1 MSPFYLRGGRHLF
14 LPFSRRVRFDF
25 PQRLRADGDVGPVE
39 ERSLRKLISSL
50 LLTAMAVMALGQPYA
65 DPRAVIRSM
74 IHSGPKDE
82 VVHGRLLVKYRPS
95 EANRIRES
103 FAQSRAVAVR
113 DAPVRGAIFR
123 GAIGQTG
130 WTKWDVPAI
139 MDPRALARQALSHPG
154 VIQAQPANR
163 IYKLMAEPNDPDW
176 LFNETSPEIILGG
189 DGDIYFRRLWHLVE
203 SQAME
208 AWTIW
213 PNRYW
218 TAAQMPTDRPT
229 IAIIDTGADM
239 HHPDFINAGGTSSN
253 AAVGGQLIWEH
264 SGKPRLNL
272 TTGEITVGGVD
283 DADDFHGHG
292 THVAGLAVA
301 AGNNGAFSSS
311 VNQGTIGS
319 GFNSKAMILRVFDSS
334 GTGTD
339 ADAAMAIYYA
349 VDNGADIINLSLG
362 TTNWS
367 PMFQD
372 AVTYAWQK
380 GALVVAAGNE
390 NGSGGGN
397 LGPIYP
403 AACSGALGVTA
414 NGPFGFPATS
424 TYAGTGS
431 YVDISAPGGDI
442 LFSVEPFYY
451 MIQFIYSTAMRGPG
465 VMSNMSDQGI
475 LYPPY
480 WRNYA
485 YVAGT
490 SMASPIVAGAAGLYM
505 GKNNLRQGHW
515 SNVRTYRALQ
525 QSATGLMGAPYGGW
539 ETTQGYGVLDME
551 TLMLDGV
558 GLNRQ
563 PTNPNDLPV
572 GSVEGIVYFNT
583 TPMAN
588 VRVELRTTAGTIV
601 KVTSTNVH
609 GYYRF
614 DGAPAGVFDV
624 RAIPS
629 GVAKTKRLTIRPY
642 SDLTGFDF
650 WVGTTFDE
658 TPPVAAT
665 LELES
670 IGSSSVSFRHWGYD
684 TETGLDLIEA
694 TIGTAQGASDVMA
707 ARRLDQEIPNQ
718 TLTGLSLP
726 TSGALW
732 LNVRYVNGAG
742 MSTTRSLQIRAAAAV
757 VTGTVELQD
766 WSRTTAGEVVR
777 VRVRTPGTTTTLEEH
792 NVTLGAN
799 GSMSFTTNLT
809 GTFDIAIQGRTWLQ
823 SVLRNVTITSG
834 GASGLSVSLFNG
846 DVNGDN
852 RITITDYNLVAAA
865 FRATSSSSNWN
876 PNADLNG
883 SGQVTVTDYNIVA
896 KNFRRNGEP

>member
-1 MSPFYLRGGRHLF
+1 M
-14 LPFSRRVRFDF
+14 
-25 PQRLRADGDVGPVE
+25 LRAGE
-39 ERSLRKLISSL
+39 EIGSAEGLLLRKVISAF
-50 LLTAMAVMALGQPYA
+50 LLTAMAVLALGQPYA

-95 EANRIRES
+95 EAARIRES
-103 FAQSRAVAVR
+103 HAQAKTVALK

-123 GAIGQTG
+123 GAVGQTG
-130 WTKWDVPAI
+130 WTLWDVPAI
-139 MDPRALARQALSHPG
+139 LDPRVLARQARSHPG

-163 IYKLMAEPNDPDW
+163 IYPLSLSPNDPDW
-176 LFNETSPEIILGG
+176 LRLEDSSEIILGG
-189 DGDIYFRRLWHLVE
+189 DGEDVNFRRLWHLVE

-208 AWTIW
+208 AWSIW
-213 PNRYW
+213 PNRFW
-218 TAAQMPTDRPT
+218 TAAQMPADRPT
-229 IAIIDTGADM
+229 IAVIDTGADM

-253 AAVGGQLIWEH
+253 AAFGGQLIYEH

-272 TTGEITVGGVD
+272 ATGEITVGGVD

-301 AGNNGAFSSS
+301 AGNNGAFSPS

-319 GFNSKAMILRVFDSS
+319 GYNSKAMILRVFDSS

-390 NGSGGGN
+390 SGSGGGN

-403 AACSGALGVTA
+403 AACSGALAVTA
-414 NGPFGFPATS
+414 NGPSGLPAAG

-431 YVDISAPGGDI
+431 YIDISAPGGDI
-442 LFSVEPFYY
+442 RFSIEPFYY
-451 MIQFIYSTAMRGPG
+451 IIQFIYSTAMRGPG
-465 VMSNMSDQGI
+465 VMSDLSDQGI

-505 GKNNLRQGHW
+505 GKNNLRQGNW

-525 QSATGLMGAPYGGW
+525 RSAAGLMGAPYGGW

-558 GLNRQ
+558 GFNRQ

-572 GSVEGIVYFNT
+572 GSVAGIVYFNT
-583 TPMAN
+583 TPLAN
-588 VRVELRTTAGTIV
+588 VRVELRTTTGVIV
-601 KVTSTNVH
+601 KVTSTNEH

-614 DGAPAGVFDV
+614 DGAPAGIYDV

-629 GVAKTKRLTIRPY
+629 GVAKSKRLTIRPY

-650 WVGTTFDE
+650 WVGITSDE
-658 TPPVAAT
+658 TPPVAAV
-665 LELES
+665 LELDR
-670 IGSSSVSFRHWGYD
+670 ITGSSVSFRHWGYD
-684 TETGLDLIEA
+684 TETALNLIEA
-694 TIGTAQGASDVMA
+694 TIGTTEGASNVMS
-707 ARRLDQEIPNQ
+707 ARRLDQEIPDQ
-718 TLTGLSLP
+718 VLTGLTLP
-726 TSGALW
+726 TTGELW

-742 MSTTRSLQIRAAAAV
+742 LSTTRSIRILAV
-757 VTGTVELQD
+757 APAVTGTVTLED

-777 VRVRTPGTTTTLEEH
+777 VRLRTPGTTTTLEEH
-792 NVTLGAN
+792 LVTLGEN
-799 GSMSFTTNLT
+799 GAMSFSTNLT
-809 GTFDIAIQGRTWLQ
+809 GTFDIAIKGRTWLQ
-823 SVLRNVTITSG
+823 NVIRNVVITSN
-834 GASGLSVSLFNG
+834 GASGLTTSLING

-852 RITITDYNLVAAA
+852 RVTLTDYNQLAAA
-865 FRATSSSSNWN
+865 YRATPSSPNWN
-876 PNADLNG
+876 ANADLNG
-883 SGQVTVTDYNIVA
+883 SGQVTVTDYNILA
-896 KNFRRNGEP
+896 RNYRRNGEP

>member
-1 MSPFYLRGGRHLF
+1 M
-14 LPFSRRVRFDF
+14 
-25 PQRLRADGDVGPVE
+25 
-39 ERSLRKLISSL
+39 RKLISSL
-50 LLTAMAVMALGQPYA
+50 LLAAMAVMALGQPYA

-74 IHSGPKDE
+74 IHSGPKNE

-95 EANRIRES
+95 EAARIRES
-103 FAQSRAVAVR
+103 FAQTRTVASK
-113 DAPVRGAIFR
+113 DAPVRGAVFR

-130 WTKWDVPAI
+130 WTKWDVPAV
-139 MDPRALARQALSHPG
+139 MDPRVLARQAMAQPG

-163 IYKLMAEPNDPDW
+163 IYKLMAPPNDPDW
-176 LFNETSPEIILGG
+176 LVDETSPDIILGG
-189 DGDIYFRRLWHLVE
+189 DGEFFFRRLWHLVE

-213 PNRYW
+213 PGRYW
-218 TAAQMPTDRPT
+218 TAAQMPADRPT

-253 AAVGGQLIWEH
+253 AALGGQLIWQH

-272 TTGEITVGGVD
+272 ATGEITVGGVD

-292 THVAGLAVA
+292 THVAGIAIA

-362 TTNWS
+362 TMNWS

-390 NGSGGGN
+390 SGSGGGN

-414 NGPFGFPATS
+414 NGPFGIPATG

-431 YVDISAPGGDI
+431 YVDISAPGGDV

-490 SMASPIVAGAAGLYM
+490 SMASPLVAGAAGLYM
-505 GKNNLRQGHW
+505 GKNNLRQGNW

-525 QSATGLMGAPYGGW
+525 QSAAGLMGAPYGGW

-551 TLMLDGV
+551 TLMLDGI
-558 GLNRQ
+558 GINRQ
-563 PTNPNDLPV
+563 PTNPSDLPV
-572 GSVEGIVYFNT
+572 GSVEGIVFFNT
-583 TPMAN
+583 TPLAN
-588 VRVELRTTAGTIV
+588 VRVELRTTTGTIV

-614 DGAPAGVFDV
+614 DGAPMGVYDV

-658 TPPVAAT
+658 TPPVAAV
-665 LELES
+665 LELDS
-670 IGSSSVSFRHWGYD
+670 IGASSVSFRHWGYD

-694 TIGTAQGASDVMA
+694 TIGTTQGAADVMS

-726 TSGALW
+726 SNGPLW

-742 MSTTRSLQIRAAAAV
+742 MSTVRSIQILAAAPT
-757 VTGTVELQD
+757 VTGTVTLQD
-766 WSRTTAGEVVR
+766 WNRTTAGEVVR
-777 VRVRTPGTTTTLEEH
+777 VRLRAPGTTATLEEH
-792 NVTLGAN
+792 NVTLGEN
-799 GSMSFTTNLT
+799 GAMSFTTNRT

-823 SVLRNVTITSG
+823 SVLRNVVITGS

-852 RITITDYNLVAAA
+852 RITITDYNLVASA
-865 FRATSSSSNWN
+865 FRATPSSSNWN

-883 SGQVTVTDYNIVA
+883 SGQVTVSDYNIVA
-896 KNFRRNGEP
+896 KNYRRNGEP